1 MENIKSDTPI
11 MMLTVAQFQTL
22 VASCLAENHEQAEM
36 PPIPVK
42 RYVYGL
48 KGICD
53 LFGCAHSTAQHLKNN
68 VITEAI
74 SQNGRKIIVDV
85 DLALQLF
92 LENNNKKA

>member
-1 MENIKSDTPI
+1 METIKSDTPL
-11 MMLTVAQFQTL
+11 MMLTVSQFQAL
-22 VASCLAENHEQAEM
+22 VASCFADKQEQPAQE
-36 PPIPVK
+36 PIPVK

-48 KGICD
+48 KGIC
-53 LFGCAHSTAQHLKNN
+53 LFGCAHSTAQHLKDN

-92 LENNNKKA
+92 QENKKA

>member
-1 MENIKSDTPI
+1 MENIKSDTPL
-11 MMLTVAQFQTL
+11 MMLTVSQFQAL
-22 VASCLAENHEQAEM
+22 VASCFADKQEQPAQE
-36 PPIPVK
+36 PIPVK

-53 LFGCAHSTAQHLKNN
+53 LFGCAHSTAQHLKDN
-68 VITEAI
+68 VINEAI

-92 LENNNKKA
+92 QENNNKKA

>member
-1 MENIKSDTPI
+1 

-36 PPIPVK
+36 PPIPIK

-68 VITEAI
+68 VIAEAV
-74 SQNGRKIIVDV
+74 SQNGRKIMVDV
-85 DLALQLF
+85 ELALKLF
-92 LENNNKKA
+92 QENKAQKN

>member
-1 MENIKSDTPI
+1 MEKIKSDTPL
-11 MMLTVAQFQTL
+11 MMLTVSQFQAL
-22 VASCLAENHEQAEM
+22 VASCFAGNQEPAVQ
-36 PPIPVK
+36 PQTQVK

-53 LFGCAHSTAQHLKNN
+53 LFGCAHSTAQHLKDN

-85 DLALQLF
+85 ELALQLF
-92 LENNNKKA
+92 QENKDKKA

>member
-1 MENIKSDTPI
+1 MENIKSDTPL
-11 MMLTVAQFQTL
+11 MMLTVSQFQTL
-22 VASCLAENHEQAEM
+22 VASCFADKQEQIVQE
-36 PPIPVK
+36 PIPVK

-53 LFGCAHSTAQHLKNN
+53 LFGCAHSTAQHLKDN

-92 LENNNKKA
+92 QENKKA

>member
-53 LFGCAHSTAQHLKNN
+53 LFGCAHSTAQHLKNK
-68 VITEAI
+68 VITEAV
-74 SQNGRKIIVDV
+74 SQYGRKIVVDV
-85 DLALQLF
+85 DLALKLF
-92 LENNNKKA
+92 QDYKAQKN